1 MSMDHVLQWLAGGVL
16 HWGPWRIVAYTALTT
31 HLTIVA
37 VTVYLHRCQAHRALD
52 LHPAVAHVFRFW
64 LWISTGMATR
74 EWVAVHRKHHARCEQ
89 PGDPHSPQ
97 VFGIRKVLL
106 EGAELYRVEAQD
118 ASTIARYGHG
128 VPDDWLERHVY
139 AALSWQGVGLLLI
152 LDVAL
157 FGAIGATVWAVQ
169 MLWIPVLA
177 AGVVNGLGHYTGY
190 RSFDGPNA
198 AANILPW
205 GLLIGGEE
213 LHNNHHT
220 FPTSAKLSVRWFE
233 FDLGWLYIRLLC
245 ACRLARVR
253 TLPPRARARGGPA
266 RPLDAG
272 SVAAVTAGRHYLMR
286 DYGRMLVRVFRD
298 ELRTELHQAGNRTKG
313 ASARMRRQA
322 ERLLRREP
330 DNLPSHQLAELDRL
344 LERHQPLARLQAMRA
359 DLRAV
364 WESTAASEQ
373 EALAL
378 LAGWC
383 ERAERSGMAPLLAF
397 ARTLRAYR

>member
-1 MSMDHVLQWLAGGVL
+1 MSMDHVLQWLAGGLL
-16 HWGPWRIVAYTALTT
+16 HWGPWRIVAYTAITT

-52 LHPAVAHVFRFW
+52 LHPAVAHLFRFW

-97 VFGIRKVLL
+97 IFGIRKVLL
-106 EGAELYRVEAQD
+106 EGAELYRLEARD
-118 ASTIARYGHG
+118 AHTVARYGHG
-128 VPDDWLERHVY
+128 APDDWLEGHVY
-139 AALSWQGVGLLLI
+139 AALPWQGVGLLLM

-177 AGVVNGLGHYTGY
+177 AGVVNGLGHFAGY

-233 FDLGWLYIRLLC
+233 FDVGWLYIRLLC

-253 TLPPRARARGGPA
+253 TLPPRMHARGGA
-266 RPLDAG
+266 ALPLDAG

-286 DYGRMLVRVFRD
+286 DYGRMLVHVFRD
-298 ELRTELHQAGNRTKG
+298 ELRAELRRAGDRRSGTT
-313 ASARMRRQA
+313 ARMRRQA

-330 DNLPSHQLAELDRL
+330 DNLAAHQLADLRRL
-344 LERHQPLARLQAMRA
+344 LERYQPLARLQAMRA
-359 DLRAV
+359 ELRAV
-364 WESTAASEQ
+364 WESTAAGEQ

-383 ERAERSGMAPLLAF
+383 ERAERSGMAPLLTF